1 MLTLIA
7 VAIICGTVVLL
18 ASLVFVRSV
27 LNEPIPDAVDWEGQA
42 HKLEKKA
49 AKVMLSGPDGRY
61 QASYYLEQANAIRER
76 GRALQRERLLRRE
89 EPS

>member
-7 VAIICGTVVLL
+7 VALICGSVVLV

-27 LNEPIPDAVDWEGQA
+27 LNEAIPDAVDWEGQA

-49 AKVMLSGPDGRY
+49 AKVMLTGPDGRY
-61 QASYYLEQANAIRER
+61 QASYYLEQANAIRAR
-76 GRALQRERLLRRE
+76 GRAQRE